1 LQQAQWRERRE
12 RALLATGTS
21 ETQPALGT
29 VAVGAAPAFDLPAIG
44 AQAQTRGRP
53 MSQSQH
59 PHMEHVPLPLPSA
72 LPSSGLHSSELL
84 APRRPF
90 SEIVTHKSSPD
101 MRGRFYRE
109 NGSMVGVAE
118 RVNMKP
124 RAMPVVVK
132 REVREW
138 AVAGV
143 A

>member
-1 LQQAQWRERRE
+1 
-12 RALLATGTS
+12 
-21 ETQPALGT
+21 
-29 VAVGAAPAFDLPAIG
+29 
-44 AQAQTRGRP
+44 
-53 MSQSQH
+53 
-59 PHMEHVPLPLPSA
+59 
-72 LPSSGLHSSELL
+72 
-84 APRRPF
+84 
-90 SEIVTHKSSPD
+90 